1 MKRYTKELEDYV
13 RKLIQ
18 EEHLTRAEINQR
30 VTEELGISWTQAQ
43 TNSYLQNHHL
53 PTQRRVKSRARP
65 VWTDER
71 VAFLRDNGLD
81 RSTEEL
87 TRLISDHFGYQ
98 FSEEQVRA
106 ARRVYGA
113 PSGRDTRFK
122 PGQESYQ
129 KGRQLSSK
137 QLEQMR
143 PTMFKP
149 GHIPANWVPV
159 GTVRKNTDGYW
170 IVKTSD
176 TGLQREKWRFV
187 HRLIWEELHGPILK
201 GQYVTFLD
209 GNKDNLDPDNLV
221 LISRQE
227 HLCMTRN
234 GLRSDNPQIT
244 QNGVYIARLL
254 TKIAEKQKELYKKGE
269 KENGD

>member
-18 EEHLTRAEINQR
+18 KDHLTRAEINQR

-43 TNSYLQNHHL
+43 TNNYLQNHHL
-53 PTQRRVKSRARP
+53 PTQRRVKSRTHP

-87 TRLISDHFGYQ
+87 TRLISNHFGYQ

-149 GHIPANWVPV
+149 GHIPANWAPV

-221 LISRQE
+221 LISRRE

-254 TKIAEKQKELYKKGE
+254 TKIAEKQKELHKKGE